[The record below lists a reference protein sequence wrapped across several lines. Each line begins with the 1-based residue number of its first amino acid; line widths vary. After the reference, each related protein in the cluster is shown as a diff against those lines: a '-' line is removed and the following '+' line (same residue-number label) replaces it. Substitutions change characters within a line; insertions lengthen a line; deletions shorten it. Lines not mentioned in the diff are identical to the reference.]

1 MKNILYLLLVLF
13 LAGCEND
20 DICADEVLTPRL
32 IIRVHDKTTP
42 RRTKTV
48 NNLLVMGGDRHQIIQ
63 PVATTDSIVLPL
75 KLLSGETSFLLAKD
89 AVIDSTGVLVSG
101 SLNELKVT
109 ATPSQEFLSKGCG
122 YRVTYN
128 DLSATFSSVDG
139 YTSWVERVHVLFRK
153 LDNEKKA
160 SIHIFY

>member
-63 PVATTDSIVLPL
+63 PIATTDSIVLPL

-128 DLSATFSSVDG
+128 TLAATSSSVDG
-139 YTSWVERVHVLFRK
+139 YTSWIDRVHVLFRK

>member
-48 NNLLVMGGDRHQIIQ
+48 NNLLVMGKDRYQIIQ
-63 PVATTDSIVLPL
+63 PIATTDSLVLPL
-75 KLLSGETSFLLAKD
+75 KLTSGETR
-89 AVIDSTGVLVSG
+89 TR
-101 SLNELKVT
+101 SLI
-109 ATPSQEFLSKGCG
+109 A
-122 YRVTYN
+122 R
-128 DLSATFSSVDG
+128 
-139 YTSWVERVHVLFRK
+139 
-153 LDNEKKA
+153 A
-160 SIHIFY
+160 S

>member
-1 MKNILYLLLVLF
+1 MKNILFLSLLLW

-48 NNLLVMGGDRHQIIQ
+48 NNLLVMGKDRHQII
-63 PVATTDSIVLPL
+63 ATSASTDSIVLPL
-75 KLLSGETSFLLAKD
+75 KLLSNETSFLLAKD
-89 AVIDSTGVLVSG
+89 AVIDSLGFLVRG
-101 SLNELKVT
+101 SLNELKIT

-122 YRVTYN
+122 YRVTY
-128 DLSATFSSVDG
+128 DGLTATSSPVDG

>member
-20 DICADEVLTPRL
+20 DICADEMITPRL
-32 IIRVHDKTTP
+32 IIRVHDKTAP

-48 NNLLVMGGDRHQIIQ
+48 NNLLIMGKGRHQIIQ
-63 PVATTDSIVLPL
+63 PIATTDSIVLPL

-128 DLSATFSSVDG
+128 ALAATSSSVDG
-139 YTSWVERVHVLFRK
+139 YTSWIDRVHVLFRK

>member
-20 DICADEVLTPRL
+20 DICADEMITPRL
-32 IIRVHDKTTP
+32 IIRVHDKTAP

-128 DLSATFSSVDG
+128 TLAATSSTVDG
-139 YTSWVERVHVLFRK
+139 YTSWIDRVHVLFRK

>member
-20 DICADEVLTPRL
+20 DICADEMITPRL

-48 NNLLVMGGDRHQIIQ
+48 NNLLVMGKDRHQIIQ

-122 YRVTYN
+122 
-128 DLSATFSSVDG
+128 
-139 YTSWVERVHVLFRK
+139 
-153 LDNEKKA
+153 
-160 SIHIFY
+160 

>member
-20 DICADEVLTPRL
+20 DICADEMITPRL
-32 IIRVHDKTTP
+32 IIRVHDKTAP

-63 PVATTDSIVLPL
+63 PIATTDSIVLPL

-128 DLSATFSSVDG
+128 TLAATSSSVDG
-139 YTSWVERVHVLFRK
+139 YTSWIDRVHVLFRK

>member
-20 DICADEVLTPRL
+20 DICADEMITPRL
-32 IIRVHDKTTP
+32 IIRVHDKTAP

-128 DLSATFSSVDG
+128 TLAATSSSVDG
-139 YTSWVERVHVLFRK
+139 YTSWIDRVHVLFRK

>member
-20 DICADEVLTPRL
+20 DICADEMITPRL

-48 NNLLVMGGDRHQIIQ
+48 NNLLVMGKDRHQIIQ

-89 AVIDSTGVLVSG
+89 AVIDSTSVLVSG

-128 DLSATFSSVDG
+128 ILAATSSSVDG
-139 YTSWVERVHVLFRK
+139 YTSWIDRVHVLFRK

>member
-48 NNLLVMGGDRHQIIQ
+48 NNLLVMGKDRYQIIQ
-63 PVATTDSIVLPL
+63 PIATTDSLVLPL
-75 KLLSGETSFLLAKD
+75 KLTSGETSFLLAKD

-101 SLNELKVT
+101 SVSELKIT
-109 ATPSQEFLSKGCG
+109 ATPSQVFLSKGCG

>member
-20 DICADEVLTPRL
+20 DICADEMITPRL
-32 IIRVHDKTTP
+32 IIRVHDKTAP

-48 NNLLVMGGDRHQIIQ
+48 NNLLVMGKDRYQIIQ

-101 SLNELKVT
+101 SLNELKIT

-128 DLSATFSSVDG
+128 TLAATSSSVDG
-139 YTSWVERVHVLFRK
+139 YTSWIDRVHVLFRK

>member
-48 NNLLVMGGDRHQIIQ
+48 NNLLVMGKDRYQIIQ
-63 PVATTDSIVLPL
+63 PIATTDSLVLPL
-75 KLLSGETSFLLAKD
+75 KLTSGETSFLLAKD

-101 SLNELKVT
+101 SVSELKIT
-109 ATPSQEFLSKGCG
+109 TTPSQEFLSKGCG

-139 YTSWVERVHVLFRK
+139 YTSWIERVHVLFRK

>member
-48 NNLLVMGGDRHQIIQ
+48 NNLLVMGKDRYQIIQ
-63 PVATTDSIVLPL
+63 PIATTESLVLPL
-75 KLLSGETSFLLAKD
+75 KLTSGETSFLLAKD

-101 SLNELKVT
+101 SVSELKIT

-139 YTSWVERVHVLFRK
+139 YTSWIERVHVLFRK

>member
-20 DICADEVLTPRL
+20 DICADEMITPRL

-48 NNLLVMGGDRHQIIQ
+48 NNLLVMGKDRHQIIQ

-75 KLLSGETSFLLAKD
+75 KLLSCETSFLLAKD

-128 DLSATFSSVDG
+128 ALAATSSSVDG
-139 YTSWVERVHVLFRK
+139 YTSWIDRVHVLFRK

>member
-1 MKNILYLLLVLF
+1 
-13 LAGCEND
+13 
-20 DICADEVLTPRL
+20 
-32 IIRVHDKTTP
+32 
-42 RRTKTV
+42 
-48 NNLLVMGGDRHQIIQ
+48 MGKDRYQIIQ
-63 PVATTDSIVLPL
+63 PIATSDSLVLPL
-75 KLLSGETSFLLAKD
+75 KLTSGETSFLLAKD

-101 SLNELKVT
+101 SVSELKIT

>member
-20 DICADEVLTPRL
+20 DICADEMITPRL

-63 PVATTDSIVLPL
+63 PVATTDSIVLPM

-128 DLSATFSSVDG
+128 TLAATSSSVDG
-139 YTSWVERVHVLFRK
+139 YTSWIDRVHVLFRK

>member
-20 DICADEVLTPRL
+20 DICADEMITPRL

-63 PVATTDSIVLPL
+63 PIATTDSIVLPL

-128 DLSATFSSVDG
+128 TLAATSSSVDG
-139 YTSWVERVHVLFRK
+139 YTSWIDRVHVLFRK

>member
-20 DICADEVLTPRL
+20 DICADEMITPRL
-32 IIRVHDKTTP
+32 IIRVHDKTAP

-89 AVIDSTGVLVSG
+89 AVIDSTGILVSG

-128 DLSATFSSVDG
+128 ALAATSSSVDG
-139 YTSWVERVHVLFRK
+139 YTSWIDRVPVLFRK

>member
-48 NNLLVMGGDRHQIIQ
+48 NNLLVMGKDRYQIIQ
-63 PVATTDSIVLPL
+63 PIATTDSLVLPL
-75 KLLSGETSFLLAKD
+75 KLTSGETSFLLAKD

-101 SLNELKVT
+101 SVSELKIT
-109 ATPSQEFLSKGCG
+109 ATSSQEFLSKGCG

>member
-20 DICADEVLTPRL
+20 DICADEMITPRL

-128 DLSATFSSVDG
+128 VLAATSSSVDG
-139 YTSWVERVHVLFRK
+139 YTSWIDRVHVLFRK

>member
-20 DICADEVLTPRL
+20 DICADEMITPRL
-32 IIRVHDKTTP
+32 IIRVHDKTAP

-128 DLSATFSSVDG
+128 ALAATSSSVDG
-139 YTSWVERVHVLFRK
+139 YTSWIDHVHVLFRK

>member
-13 LAGCEND
+13 LVGCEND

-48 NNLLVMGGDRHQIIQ
+48 NNLLVMGKDRYQIIQ
-63 PVATTDSIVLPL
+63 PIATTDSLVLPL
-75 KLLSGETSFLLAKD
+75 KLTSGETSFLLAKD

-101 SLNELKVT
+101 SVSELKIT
-109 ATPSQEFLSKGCG
+109 DTPSQEFLSKGCG

>member
-20 DICADEVLTPRL
+20 DICADEMITPRL
-32 IIRVHDKTTP
+32 IIRVHDKTAP

-48 NNLLVMGGDRHQIIQ
+48 NNLLVMGKDRHQIIQ

-101 SLNELKVT
+101 SVNELKVT

-128 DLSATFSSVDG
+128 ALAATSSSVDG
-139 YTSWVERVHVLFRK
+139 YTSWIDRVHVFFRK

>member
-20 DICADEVLTPRL
+20 DICADEMITPRL

-128 DLSATFSSVDG
+128 TLAATSSSVDG
-139 YTSWVERVHVLFRK
+139 YTSWIDRVHVLFRK

>member
-20 DICADEVLTPRL
+20 DISADEMITPRL

-48 NNLLVMGGDRHQIIQ
+48 NNLLVLGKDRHQIIQ
-63 PVATTDSIVLPL
+63 PIATTDSIVLPL

-128 DLSATFSSVDG
+128 ALAATSSSVDG
-139 YTSWVERVHVLFRK
+139 YTSWIDRVHVLFRK

>member
-1 MKNILYLLLVLF
+1 MKNILFLSLLLWLV
-13 LAGCEND
+13 GCEND

-48 NNLLVMGGDRHQIIQ
+48 NNLLVMGKDRYQIIQ
-63 PVATTDSIVLPL
+63 PIATTDSLVLPL
-75 KLLSGETSFLLAKD
+75 KLTSGETSFLLAKD

-101 SLNELKVT
+101 SVSELKIT
-109 ATPSQEFLSKGCG
+109 ATPYQEFLSKGCG

-139 YTSWVERVHVLFRK
+139 YTSWIERVHVLFRK

>member
-1 MKNILYLLLVLF
+1 
-13 LAGCEND
+13 
-20 DICADEVLTPRL
+20 
-32 IIRVHDKTTP
+32 
-42 RRTKTV
+42 
-48 NNLLVMGGDRHQIIQ
+48 MGKDRHQIIQ
-63 PVATTDSIVLPL
+63 PIATTDSLVLPL
-75 KLLSGETSFLLAKD
+75 KLTSGETSFLLAKD

-101 SLNELKVT
+101 SVSELKVT